1 MATQEMT
8 LTSPKVC
15 SPSTRCNRLD
25 ANNITVRTTR
35 ARIIHLRNDYKALM
49 SKIEVGLHEHHAAYQ
64 AAHPPGSSSNQAT
77 GSNGSTAQGVLDTPF
92 AKVNSVVNGSPAD
105 QAGLQV
111 GDRIRTFG
119 NVNFM
124 NHEKLSKVAET
135 VQRNQG
141 VSTAIPWLKKALF
154 TNSLPIAKR
163 GRQGGT
169 WRSSRSSTGRA
180 GPKPHTKKR
189 LGRARIIRLPFT
201 ADVIGA

>member
-8 LTSPKVC
+8 LTSPKVR
-15 SPSTRCNRLD
+15 SSSTRCNRLD

-49 SKIEVGLHEHHAAYQ
+49 SKIEVGLHEHHAEYQ
-64 AAHPPGSSSNQAT
+64 AANPPASSSTQAA
-77 GSNGSTAQGVLDTPF
+77 GSNGTTVQGVLDTPF

-105 QAGLQV
+105 QAGLKV
-111 GDRIRTFG
+111 GDRIRKFG
-119 NVNFM
+119 NVDFM

-154 TNSLPIAKR
+154 TDLLPIAKR
-163 GRQGGT
+163 GRQGST
-169 WRSSRSSTGRA
+169 WRSSRSNTRRA
-180 GPKPHTKKR
+180 DPKPHTKKR